1 MKDLGADTAATDV
14 SRVFRLPY
22 SINSRNGEQV
32 KPYIWRALEYDL
44 EELYSYCV
52 PLEKKRKSKK
62 TGTIEILPAQRGL
75 KNLYSLNAA
84 RKDDLNRL
92 VQLRNGDI
100 EKRNVMIY
108 IYSYTVALTL
118 KNKEQTLHFARQLN
132 DQFVDP
138 DKISEVIR
146 TAGRAYD
153 DAMQFFDEFA
163 KNGYKMWYKANDGIK
178 RPMKTET
185 IIEVLEIT
193 RDEIRDMKTVI
204 DPTEKRERN
213 TKRKRELRREQGM
226 KERSEYLAEM
236 KDQTEDKFWQLQKAL
251 ERYPNAKQ
259 KDLAEY
265 LGVDRSYISKLKKQ
279 LKEKM

>member
-52 PLEKKRKSKK
+52 PLEKEAKKSKK

-163 KNGYKMWYKANDGIK
+163 KNGYKN
-178 RPMKTET
+178 
-185 IIEVLEIT
+185 V
-193 RDEIRDMKTVI
+193 V
-204 DPTEKRERN
+204 
-213 TKRKRELRREQGM
+213 QG
-226 KERSEYLAEM
+226 K
-236 KDQTEDKFWQLQKAL
+236 
-251 ERYPNAKQ
+251 
-259 KDLAEY
+259 
-265 LGVDRSYISKLKKQ
+265 
-279 LKEKM
+279 